1 MCSAYSKTC
10 KTPIP
15 GHIKLLFKET
25 CKDMFKLAVHVGI
38 AARINKVVDDLEDCK
53 KKIEEKRT
61 REKERTNMLRSGLRC
76 VCS

>member
-1 MCSAYSKTC
+1 
-10 KTPIP
+10 
-15 GHIKLLFKET
+15 
-25 CKDMFKLAVHVGI
+25 MFKLAVHVGI